1 LPRSKPAPNRPAK
14 RRAAKPA
21 KRTKVVRSAPGFSE
35 AKAATWF
42 EGKTFATDWTSWHF
56 PNWAKLLTPYRGKR
70 ARVME
75 IGSWEGRSALFFL
88 NYLPRAQVVCIDTF
102 EGGQEHQAAADAE
115 DFLPH
120 LEQRFETNTAEF
132 ADRIEKIKA
141 HSTDALAQLGIAN
154 RRFDVAYIDGSHRAV
169 DVYSDA
175 ALTWPLM
182 ASGGLV
188 IFDDYQ
194 WEMMPVPLDNPK
206 PGVDAFLAAFAG
218 QYRMVHNEYQVAI
231 VKR

>member
-1 LPRSKPAPNRPAK
+1 LPRSERASKRPAK
-14 RRAAKPA
+14 RQGAKSA
-21 KRTKVVRSAPGFSE
+21 KRAKARPKTPAFSE

-56 PNWAKLLTPYRGKR
+56 PNWARLLAPYRGKR

-88 NYLPRAQVVCIDTF
+88 NYLPHAHVVCIDTF
-102 EGGQEHQAAADAE
+102 EGGQEHQAAADSE

-120 LEQRFETNTAEF
+120 LERRFESNTAEF

-141 HSTDALAQLGIAN
+141 RSTDALATLGIAN
-154 RRFDVAYIDGSHRAV
+154 RRFDVAYVDGSHRAA

-182 ASGGLV
+182 APGALV

-194 WEMMPVPLDNPK
+194 WEMMPAPLDNPK
-206 PGVDAFLAAFAG
+206 PGVDAFLAAFEG
-218 QYRMVHNEYQVAI
+218 QYKVVHNDYQVAV

>member
-1 LPRSKPAPNRPAK
+1 LPRSKAAVKRPA
-14 RRAAKPA
+14 RRQAAKPS
-21 KRTKVVRSAPGFSE
+21 KRPRTARSTPAFSE

-42 EGKTFATDWTSWHF
+42 EGKAFATDWTSWHF
-56 PNWAKLLTPYRGKR
+56 PNWARLLAPYRGKR

-88 NYLPRAQVVCIDTF
+88 NYLPRAHVVCIDTF
-102 EGGQEHQAAADAE
+102 EGGQEHQAAAEAE

-120 LEQRFETNTAEF
+120 LEKRFDTNTAAF

-141 HSTDALAQLGIAN
+141 RSADALAQLGIAN
-154 RRFDVAYIDGSHRAV
+154 RRFDVAYIDGSHRAA

-182 ASGGLV
+182 APGALM

-194 WEMMPVPLDNPK
+194 WEYMPAPLDNPK
-206 PGVDAFLAAFAG
+206 PGVDAFLAAFEG
-218 QYRMVHNEYQVAI
+218 QYKVVHNDYQVAI